1 MEYLSGSEGQGE
13 MDVSLLHS
21 GTAQLHGWLAQI
33 ALRSGWEHSLNN
45 LLLVYK
51 ASCKGLIRP

>member
-1 MEYLSGSEGQGE
+1 

-45 LLLVYK
+45 ILLVYK